1 MGLGDEE
8 MVETVKRD
16 MQDVLGLRGQP
27 VMTRV
32 FRWPGGTPQLE
43 VGHIERMA
51 AVENE
56 VASVPG
62 LHLTGA
68 GIRSTGIP
76 DSVADGTRAGE
87 AAAGGAR

>member
-1 MGLGDEE
+1 MKLTDEE
-8 MVETVKRD
+8 MVDTVKRE
-16 MQDVLGLRGQP
+16 MTTILGLRGQP
-27 VMTRV
+27 VMSRV

-51 AVENE
+51 VVERE
-56 VASVPG
+56 ITSVPG

-68 GIRSTGIP
+68 GIRSAGIP

-87 AAAGGAR
+87 AAAEGLH

>member
-1 MGLGDEE
+1 MG
-8 MVETVKRD
+8 
-16 MQDVLGLRGQP
+16 
-27 VMTRV
+27 
-32 FRWPGGTPQLE
+32 
-43 VGHIERMA
+43 
-51 AVENE
+51 AVEGE
-56 VASVPG
+56 IASVPG

>member
-1 MGLGDEE
+1 MSLSDDE
-8 MVETVKRD
+8 MVETVRRD
-16 MQDVLGLRGQP
+16 MTGILGLRGEP
-27 VMTRV
+27 AMARV

-43 VGHIERMA
+43 VGHLGRMA
-51 AVENE
+51 AVEKE

-87 AAAGGAR
+87 AAAEGAP

>member
-1 MGLGDEE
+1 MGLSDDE

-16 MQDVLGLRGQP
+16 MAGVLGLRGQP
-27 VMTRV
+27 VMSRV

-43 VGHIERMA
+43 VGHIARMA
-51 AVENE
+51 AVDEE

-62 LHLTGA
+62 LFLTGA
-68 GIRSTGIP
+68 GLRSTGIP